1 VADNARNQTGFVVA
15 AGGGGF
21 GVGDDAVDD
30 TLVDD

>member
-1 VADNARNQTGFVVA
+1 VADNAHNQTGFVVA

-21 GVGDDAVDD
+21 GDDAVDD